1 MTITFTITLILV
13 LIAFVALGFLITLAK
28 DRASASKVLE
38 NPTQHMRA
46 VDLEAFRNLVDPDE
60 EAFLRTNLPSSEFRR
75 IQRERLRAAVEYVS
89 CAAQNAV
96 VLLRLADAGRRSS
109 DPATAEAAEKLVQ
122 NALRLRL
129 YALQAIPRLYLGM
142 ILPGARISPVGI
154 AERYEQMTRLVVL
167 LGCLQYPTRGVSAA
181 L

>member
-1 MTITFTITLILV
+1 MITTIILV
-13 LIAFVALGFLITLAK
+13 LMALLALLCLLCLAK
-28 DRASASKVLE
+28 GRTVSAIVLE

-46 VDLEAFRNLVDPDE
+46 VDVEAFRNLVDPDE
-60 EAFLRTNLPSSEFRR
+60 AEYLRTNLPPAEFRR

-89 CAAQNAV
+89 CAAQNAAI
-96 VLLRLADAGRRSS
+96 LLRLADAGRRSS
-109 DPATAEAAEKLVQ
+109 DPATAEAAEKLVD
-122 NALRLRL
+122 NAIRLRL

-142 ILPGARISPVGI
+142 VLPGTRISAVGI

>member
-1 MTITFTITLILV
+1 
-13 LIAFVALGFLITLAK
+13 
-28 DRASASKVLE
+28 
-38 NPTQHMRA
+38 
-46 VDLEAFRNLVDPDE
+46 
-60 EAFLRTNLPSSEFRR
+60 
-75 IQRERLRAAVEYVS
+75 VEYVS
-89 CAAQNAV
+89 CAAQNAA

-142 ILPGARISPVGI
+142 VLPGARITAVGI

>member
-1 MTITFTITLILV
+1 MIIALIIALTALLALLFLVRLTRGRTLNLN
-13 LIAFVALGFLITLAK
+13 
-28 DRASASKVLE
+28 VLE
-38 NPTQHMRA
+38 NPAEHLRS
-46 VDLEAFRNLVDPDE
+46 VDVEAFRNLVDPGE
-60 EAFLRTNLPSSEFRR
+60 EQFLRANLAPAEFRK

-89 CAAQNAV
+89 CAAQNAG

-109 DPATAEAAEKLVQ
+109 DPATAEAAEKLVN

-129 YALQAIPRLYLGM
+129 YALHAIPRLYLGM
-142 ILPGARISPVGI
+142 IFPGARISPVGI
-154 AERYEQMTRLVVL
+154 AESYEQMTRLVVL